1 MDSNCKFSIGDIIH
15 HLRFDYRGVIYD
27 VDATFQGT
35 EEWYNQMAKSKPPR
49 DQPWYHVL
57 VDQSATMTYVAERNL
72 EADSSSIPIE
82 HPLVD
87 QYFSQFKN
95 GKYILQLSWR
105 SQLGRFLVELKRFK
119 ERKLECQNFT
129 LAKINHV
136 TESKKT
142 RIKDL
147 RNFV

>member
-1 MDSNCKFSIGDIIH
+1 MCIRDSGDIIH
-15 HLRFDYRGVIYD
+15 HLQFDYRGVIYD

-72 EADSSSIPIE
+72 EADSSSTPIE

-95 GKYILQLSWR
+95 GKYILQLS
-105 SQLGRFLVELKRFK
+105 
-119 ERKLECQNFT
+119 
-129 LAKINHV
+129 
-136 TESKKT
+136 
-142 RIKDL
+142 
-147 RNFV
+147 